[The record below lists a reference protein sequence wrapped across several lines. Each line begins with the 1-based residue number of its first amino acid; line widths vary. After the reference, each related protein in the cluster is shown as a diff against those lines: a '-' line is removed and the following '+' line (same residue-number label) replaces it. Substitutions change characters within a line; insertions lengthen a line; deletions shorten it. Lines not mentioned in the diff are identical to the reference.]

1 VVYVGKVSISISQ
14 SSQKPIYRQIE
25 DQVKSLIVAGELEES
40 QELPSIRALAQDLR
54 VSVITVKRAYD
65 ELEAQGFLSSVQ
77 GKGCYVSVRNKE
89 LFREQRMR
97 MVEEKLDEAAADA
110 KLIGMTLEDLVTA
123 LTIVYKEEKHGR
135 TEG

>member
-1 VVYVGKVSISISQ
+1 MGSVSVSISQ
-14 SSQKPIYRQIE
+14 SSLKPIYRQIE
-25 DQVKSLIVAGELEES
+25 DQVRSLIVAGELNEGE
-40 QELPSIRALAQDLR
+40 ELPSIRSLAQDLR

-89 LFREQRMR
+89 LFREQRLR

-110 KLIGMTLEDLVTA
+110 KLIGMTLEELMTMLA
-123 LTIVYKEEKHGR
+123 IVFKEEKHGR
-135 TEG
+135 A

>member
-1 VVYVGKVSISISQ
+1 MANVSISISQ
-14 SSQKPIYRQIE
+14 ASLKPIYRQIE
-25 DQVKSLIVAGELEES
+25 DQVRTQIVSGELAEG

-65 ELEAQGFLSSVQ
+65 DLEAEGFLSSVP

-97 MVEEKLDEAAADA
+97 MVEDKLDQAARDA
-110 KLIGMTLEDLVTA
+110 KLIGMSLEELLTM
-123 LTIVYKEEKHGR
+123 LTIVFKEEKNGKSS
-135 TEG
+135 EG